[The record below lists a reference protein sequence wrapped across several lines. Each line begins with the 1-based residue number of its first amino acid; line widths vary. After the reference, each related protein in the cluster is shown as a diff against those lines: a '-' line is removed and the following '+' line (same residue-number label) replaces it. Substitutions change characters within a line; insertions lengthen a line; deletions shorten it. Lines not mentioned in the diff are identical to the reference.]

1 MGMTGALKL
10 RQITANLELILA
22 IEMMC
27 AAQGLDYR
35 LPLRPS
41 PVVARAHSAIRA
53 RVPHLDQDRIPA
65 PDIEAIAELL
75 HSGIFESVK

>member
-1 MGMTGALKL
+1 M
-10 RQITANLELILA
+10 QNLELILA

-41 PVVARAHSAIRA
+41 PVVERAHAAIRA
-53 RVPHLDQDRIPA
+53 LVRHLDEDRIPA
-65 PDIEAIAELL
+65 PDIEAVARLIR
-75 HSGIFESVK
+75 SRTFEVG